1 MYQSSNNGQGAPANA
16 EWKTSKRWNPYNSF
30 KLLVHTERWRNIRQ
44 GRPIPAPVLVTID
57 PSNVCNLHCVWCNA
71 EYVRKRRNC
80 MLSAST
86 LQARFVHQGKRAQW
100 LIDQAKDLMLIHPDI
115 AKALLLLWCEFT
127 PLSKF
132 LLRHFGIDCA
142 LAIFIPKKYFKFFQI
157 LPRFFIAL
165 MELLLHLTILELS
178 IGASHVRYLLESCL
192 TSSDRNFVHYFLC
205 GDEAH
210 TCPAASDVL
219 RDVFAQQLQIRQ
231 IHVSALS

>member
-1 MYQSSNNGQGAPANA
+1 MAEIASNIHAIFCMEIANA
-16 EWKTSKRWNPYNSF
+16 FLVSFLSTKTWKLVFRIYEESKYFFSTYKIKD
-30 KLLVHTERWRNIRQ
+30 KLSIIVYLIIIYLLEIYLS
-44 GRPIPAPVLVTID
+44 PV
-57 PSNVCNLHCVWCNA
+57 
-71 EYVRKRRNC
+71 
-80 MLSAST
+80 
-86 LQARFVHQGKRAQW
+86 
-100 LIDQAKDLMLIHPDI
+100 
-115 AKALLLLWCEFT
+115 
-127 PLSKF
+127 SKF
-132 LLRHFGIDCA
+132 LLRCFGIDYA

-231 IHVSALS
+231 SHVSALS